1 MCYCFVCVL
10 NHSTFSLP
18 FLSGPKIIKPPETET
33 KRVGRPRRY
42 TASTQED
49 TSTKEVNDPAVE
61 VNILSIVPDSTEP
74 EMLTELIKEDPPQK
88 EKVEL
93 GQVLELAVQ
102 SMSVTME
109 EEETVIQIMDQPNE
123 IQNHVEPQKET
134 NYRFTQQKVQHSAPQ
149 IKITYESAD
158 DQDSDFEWKLEN
170 EEDAD
175 SHSPPAK
182 KKKTAATVA
191 AATNSNNLIIPTVKV
206 VNAYII
212 IKRAFD

>member
-1 MCYCFVCVL
+1 M
-10 NHSTFSLP
+10 
-18 FLSGPKIIKPPETET
+18 
-33 KRVGRPRRY
+33 
-42 TASTQED
+42 
-49 TSTKEVNDPAVE
+49 
-61 VNILSIVPDSTEP
+61 
-74 EMLTELIKEDPPQK
+74 
-88 EKVEL
+88 
-93 GQVLELAVQ
+93 
-102 SMSVTME
+102 
-109 EEETVIQIMDQPNE
+109 
-123 IQNHVEPQKET
+123 EPQKET

-175 SHSPPAK
+175 NHSPPAK